1 MKFGDELGAANSGH
15 VEAGDDEAEIAGKL
29 RLLDQAERFRRIGNA
44 LHITEPPFEEGLAQK
59 RLEWIVVHQQDCGH
73 GVLNSALHWRG
84 QLEFR

>member
-1 MKFGDELGAANSGH
+1 MEP
-15 VEAGDDEAEIAGKL
+15 GDDEAEIAGKL
-29 RLLDQAERFRRIGNA
+29 RLLNKTEGVGCVAHT
-44 LHITEPPFEEGLAQK
+44 LHAMEPPFKEGLAQK